1 MPNIN
6 EFFGS
11 KTEEP
16 LDSRVEK
23 IEQQRLCSKCEL
35 YAPYYNFNQATLEMY
50 WKCPSGHE
58 TKHKLN

>member
-1 MPNIN
+1 MPNII

-11 KTEEP
+11 KTEESV
-16 LDSRVEK
+16 DSRVEK
-23 IEQQRLCSKCEL
+23 IDQQRPCSKCEL
-35 YAPYYNFNQATLEMY
+35 HAPYYSFNQVTLEMH